1 MKTPLCAAVAV
12 GLLLAGCGGKPAQ
25 STSATNSADNSAS
38 VATAPVDYLRTITKG
53 EQKAVKTVD
62 TASLD
67 QAIQLFSVDHGRFPK
82 DLNELVA
89 EKYIPIVPTP
99 PYGTKLDY
107 DATAGRVKIVG
118 Q

>member
-1 MKTPLCAAVAV
+1 MKTPLCAAVTA
-12 GLLLAGCGGKPAQ
+12 GLLLTGCGERPAQ
-25 STSATNSADNSAS
+25 STSATNNAANSAS
-38 VATAPVDYLRTITKG
+38 VATAPADYLSTITKG
-53 EQKAVKTVD
+53 EQRAVKTVD

-67 QAIQLFSVDHGRFPK
+67 QAIQLFNVDHGRFPK

-89 EKYIPIVPTP
+89 EKYVAIVPTP

-107 DATAGRVKIVG
+107 DATAGRVKVVG